1 MQYQLN
7 PLLKVEDVA
16 ALRLKV
22 GWDSRTEQLER
33 ILGKTYLSAACFDN
47 SRLVGMID
55 VISDGVDDA
64 LIRNLMVDPDYHRE
78 GVALKLLEM
87 VKNQLKADRIKTV
100 NILFEPDLKEL
111 YIKAGFRVV
120 CGGIIDNEKEGF

>member
-7 PLLKVEDVA
+7 PQLKVEDVA
-16 ALRLKV
+16 ALRIKV
-22 GWDSRTEQLER
+22 GWDSRKEQLQCT
-33 ILGKTYLSAACFDN
+33 LGRTYLSAACFDN

-64 LIRNLMVDPDYHRE
+64 LIRNLMVNPDYHRE
-78 GVALKLLEM
+78 GIALKLLEM
-87 VKNQLKADRIKTV
+87 VKDQLKADQIKTV
-100 NILFEPDLKEL
+100 NILFEPEL
-111 YIKAGFRVV
+111 TGLYKKAGFRIV

>member
-16 ALRLKV
+16 ALRIKV
-22 GWDSRTEQLER
+22 GWDSREKKLKC

-87 VKNQLKADRIKTV
+87 VKCQLKADRIKTV
-100 NILFEPDLKEL
+100 NVLFEPDLKEL
-111 YIKAGFRVV
+111 YIKAGFKVV

>member
-7 PLLKVEDVA
+7 PFLKVEDVA
-16 ALRLKV
+16 ALRIKV
-22 GWDSRTEQLER
+22 GWDSRKEQLQC

-100 NILFEPDLKEL
+100 NVLFEPDLRAL
-111 YIKAGFRVV
+111 YVKAGFRVV

>member
-16 ALRLKV
+16 ALRVKV
-22 GWDSRTEQLER
+22 GWDSRKEQLQY

-64 LIRNLMVDPDYHRE
+64 LIRNLMVDPDYHRK

-100 NILFEPDLKEL
+100 NVLFEPDLKGL
-111 YIKAGFRVV
+111 YVEAGFRVV
-120 CGGIIDNEKEGF
+120 CGGIIDNEIEGF

>member
-7 PLLKVEDVA
+7 PFLKVEDVA
-16 ALRLKV
+16 ALRVKV
-22 GWDSRTEQLER
+22 GWDSRKKQLER
-33 ILGKTYLSAACFDN
+33 TLGKTYLSAACFDN

-78 GVALKLLEM
+78 GVALKLLEI
-87 VKNQLKADRIKTV
+87 VKSQLKADRIKTV
-100 NILFEPDLKEL
+100 NVLFEPDLKAL

>member
-7 PLLKVEDVA
+7 PQLKIEDVA
-16 ALRLKV
+16 ALRIKV
-22 GWDSRTEQLER
+22 GWDSRKEQLQR
-33 ILGKTYLSAACFDN
+33 ILGKTYLTAACFDN

-64 LIRNLMVDPDYHRE
+64 LIRNLMVDPDFHRA
-78 GVALKLLEM
+78 GVALKLLEL
-87 VKNQLKADRIKTV
+87 VNEQLKADRIKTINV
-100 NILFEPDLKEL
+100 LFEPELKEL
-111 YIKAGFRVV
+111 YLKAGFRIV

>member
-7 PLLKVEDVA
+7 PVLQADDIA
-16 ALRLKV
+16 ALRVKV
-22 GWDSRTEQLER
+22 GWDSRNEQLKC
-33 ILGKTYLSAACFDN
+33 ILGKTYLTAACFDN

-64 LIRNLMVDPDYHRE
+64 LIRNLMVDPDYHRK

-100 NILFEPDLKEL
+100 NVLFEPDLKGL
-111 YIKAGFRVV
+111 YVEAGFRVV
-120 CGGIIDNEKEGF
+120 CGGIIDNEIEGF

>member
-16 ALRLKV
+16 ALRIKV
-22 GWDSRTEQLER
+22 GWDSRKVQLQC

-47 SRLVGMID
+47 NRLVGMID

-100 NILFEPDLKEL
+100 NVLFEPDLKEL
-111 YIKAGFRVV
+111 YIKAGFKVV

>member
-22 GWDSRTEQLER
+22 GWDSRKEQLGR
-33 ILGKTYLSAACFDN
+33 ILGRTYLSAACFDN

-87 VKNQLKADRIKTV
+87 IKNQLKADRIKTV
-100 NILFEPDLKEL
+100 NVLFEPDLREL
-111 YIKAGFRVV
+111 YIKAGFRIV

>member
-111 YIKAGFRVV
+111 YIKAGFKVV